1 MPRNSLKKLVDMFPF
16 FFTKDP
22 DSNFVKSQSV
32 TNNRFRDLYQSL
44 RDTYDSFHLEKKC
57 LIYKEQDN
65 DFDYIMHFLCS
76 VSLLEKVEVFEDDLL
91 IYDAEFCLSDDES
104 YSYMTC
110 ENFYEIV
117 TVEDDDETSKI
128 SQLMDSNEHT
138 IDEDIRVIDYSYTS
152 TSENII
158 PVNNYLISAVTFD
171 EYVYKKGFPEKDEAT
186 YDENKNRIWDEYD
199 HDSSLDEIG
208 ALNNIPRKKYIPSI
222 NYPETEP
229 PYNDRLTEDDYHY
242 MKRILEYTLMIHSQP
257 LPVAEIY
264 KLYGLTA
271 ELLNR
276 DRLLVRMFDIFKHS
290 YHYDESLDGDKLLV
304 DDWTPEPWEHKDTL
318 CPGNNDLGEYF
329 FVSANT
335 LKPIKRQKV
344 YFYFDFL
351 NCLAE
356 PLTGE
361 YLVDIYLNGV
371 LIEKDYPSHTYTVDL
386 DMLSDSDP
394 NNFCFIGHE
403 NDRIIGTWK
412 ETVIIRG
419 CNEADFHVKANGND
433 NNKGTKENPLKTV
446 EKALQKVNGIYNLV
460 AVWGSNNTLG
470 NGIAHDDSII
480 IGCNT
485 GELVNNSKSLF
496 FKVNK
501 NRFLIVADTKFKS
514 TGDFT
519 HAPYDET
526 YVDYDE
532 FINENCKDNQMNVLM
547 YNVNYGVLIND
558 LTSATFIKD
567 ISFNTTTGVLT
578 WTEYNLS
585 ELLTLNDLKGV
596 IWGMELRLDDDV
608 YYGEYVPVTTDPKLL
623 TRPFVYLNDRKGLL
637 EAVETLTYD
646 KTNGILDVYEAGDD
660 IIWQPKSHLI

>member
-65 DFDYIMHFLCS
+65 DFDYIMYFLCS

-637 EAVETLTYD
+637 EAVETLTYNNA
-646 KTNGILDVYEAGDD
+646 NGILDVYEAGED

>member
-1 MPRNSLKKLVDMFPF
+1 MFPF